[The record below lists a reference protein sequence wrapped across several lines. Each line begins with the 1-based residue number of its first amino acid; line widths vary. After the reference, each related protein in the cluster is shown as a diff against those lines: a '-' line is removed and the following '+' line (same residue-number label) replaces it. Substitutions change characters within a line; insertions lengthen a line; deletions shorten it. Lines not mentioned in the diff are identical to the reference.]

1 MTVTMRLR
9 FLKFGVLLLAFIP
22 DSSSDALRARL
33 GSVPNMHMIRVPLDP
48 SDPARTR
55 LGPLTY
61 LGGARLVSPDRVF
74 GGFSAMQVLG
84 DRFTLL
90 SDRGNIVQFSMGS
103 DWQAR
108 DVRFADLPSGPGT
121 GAFRSDRDSESLAY
135 DPASG
140 KFWVGF
146 EGRNAIWRYDSGFL
160 KAEASSRPPIM
171 KDWSTSGG
179 AESLVRLHDGR
190 FIVISET
197 TRPDGGHRR
206 SERVALIFDRDPVDR
221 ASPVAV
227 LSYVPPAGYDPSDA
241 VELPDGRLLVVNR
254 RFALRDLFTV
264 KLTLVDIRGA
274 RAGTV
279 LRGTEIATF
288 APPVQ
293 HDNFEALAITHE
305 GGATILW
312 IASDDNNEWWQQSL
326 LLKFRLDL

>member
-1 MTVTMRLR
+1 MTGAMRFR
-9 FLKFGVLLLAFIP
+9 FLKFGVFLLCFIP
-22 DSSSDALRARL
+22 DSSSDALRTRL
-33 GSVPNMHMIRVPLDP
+33 GSAPSMRVIRVPLDP

-61 LGGARLVSPDRVF
+61 LGGVRLVSPDRAF

-90 SDRGNIVQFSMGS
+90 SDRGNIVQFRMGG
-103 DWQAR
+103 DWQPR

-121 GAFRSDRDSESLAY
+121 GAFRDDRDSESLTS

-146 EGRNAIWRYDSGFL
+146 EARNAIWRYDAGFL
-160 KAEASSRPPIM
+160 KGEAASRPPIM
-171 KDWSTSGG
+171 ADWSRNGG

-190 FIVISET
+190 FVVISET
-197 TRPDGGHRR
+197 TRPDGGHRI
-206 SERVALIFDRDPVDR
+206 SERVALIFARDPVDP
-221 ASPVAV
+221 ASPVAA

-254 RFALRDLFTV
+254 RIALRDLFTA

-274 RAGTV
+274 GAGTV

-288 APPVQ
+288 ASPVQ
-293 HDNFEALAITHE
+293 HDNFEALAITRE
-305 GGATILW
+305 DGATILW